1 MSFITKLQWFFK
13 QQLMHYV
20 AVIVLMVI
28 VSVTNSVPPKI
39 IGDLIDQIKNG
50 LLTGA
55 ILGQTVWLLVG
66 LGLLRYVASFF
77 SITTLFG
84 NSNLLETVLRGKLF
98 VHLTRMAPSFYHRN
112 RTGDLMAL
120 ATNDIVAISQTAGYG
135 VLTLA
140 NTLIGTTVVLVS
152 MIAFTSWKLMLAALL
167 PLPFLAYAIN
177 KLGKVMRRRFLG
189 AQAAFGHMN
198 DQALE
203 SISGMRVIRSYVQEK
218 NDAAAFDQVTR
229 EVMQRNKKVAVTNAL
244 FQPVVSTIVGMSYAI
259 SFGYGAYLVFHGD
272 LTLGQLVSFTVYLG
286 LLIWPMIAFGEFIN
300 VLQRGSASVDR
311 LESALS
317 QSSDIKAPERPLD
330 VPVPTLIELKSLTFR
345 YPGSHADSLSNITLT
360 AERGQTIG
368 IVGRTGSGKS
378 TLLKQ
383 LLRQYPIEPER
394 LFVAGAPIERIDPE
408 QVRSWSGYVP
418 QEHLLLS
425 RSIRD
430 NVKLGKPDATEAE
443 LRSALEMASF
453 AQDVDQMA
461 EGLDTVVGEHGVMLS
476 GGQKQ
481 RLSIARALL
490 ADPEMLI
497 LDDALS
503 AVDARTESA
512 ILHNIRRQRAGRT
525 TWIATHRLSA
535 VNHADWILVLDQ
547 GRIVEEGSHEQLM
560 LFGGWYK
567 TQYERQQMEAN
578 LLQDGV

>member
-1 MSFITKLQWFFK
+1 
-13 QQLMHYV
+13 
-20 AVIVLMVI
+20 
-28 VSVTNSVPPKI
+28 
-39 IGDLIDQIKNG
+39 
-50 LLTGA
+50 
-55 ILGQTVWLLVG
+55 
-66 LGLLRYVASFF
+66 
-77 SITTLFG
+77 
-84 NSNLLETVLRGKLF
+84 
-98 VHLTRMAPSFYHRN
+98 MAPSFYHRN

-152 MIAFTSWKLMLAALL
+152 MVAFTSWKLMLAALL

-177 KLGKVMRRRFLG
+177 KLGKVMRTRFLG
-189 AQAAFGHMN
+189 AQAAFGQMN

-203 SISGMRVIRSYVQEK
+203 SISGMRVIRSYVQESS
-218 NDAAAFDQVTR
+218 DAAAFDRVTR

-272 LTLGQLVSFTVYLG
+272 MTLGQLVSFTVYLG

-311 LESALS
+311 LENALA
-317 QSSDIKAPERPLD
+317 QTADVAAPERPAD
-330 VPVPTLIELKSLTFR
+330 VPVPTLIEMKSLTFR
-345 YPGSHADSLSNITLT
+345 YPGAPSDSLSAISLT
-360 AERGQTIG
+360 VERGQTIG

-383 LLRQYPIEPER
+383 LLRQYPIEPDR
-394 LFVAGAPIERIDPE
+394 LFVAGVPIERITPE

-430 NVKLGKPDATEAE
+430 NIKLGKPEAAEEE
-443 LRSALEMASF
+443 LQRAMEMASF
-453 AQDVDQMA
+453 AQDVGQMA
-461 EGLDTVVGEHGVMLS
+461 EGLATVVGEHGVMLS

-512 ILHNIRRQRAGRT
+512 ILHNIRRERAGRT

-535 VNHADWILVLDQ
+535 VSHADWIVVLDR
-547 GRIVEEGSHEQLM
+547 GRIVEEGTHEQLM
-560 LFGGWYK
+560 MLGGWYK

>member
-28 VSVTNSVPPKI
+28 ISVTNSVPPKI
-39 IGDLIDQIKNG
+39 IGDLIDQIKKG
-50 LLTGA
+50 LLTEA
-55 ILGQTVWLLVG
+55 ILAQTVGLLIG
-66 LGLLRYVASFF
+66 LALLRYATSYF

-152 MIAFTSWKLMLAALL
+152 MVAFTSWKLMLAALL

-177 KLGKVMRRRFLG
+177 KLGKVMRTRFLG
-189 AQAAFGHMN
+189 AQAAFGQMN

-203 SISGMRVIRSYVQEK
+203 SISGMRVIRSYVQESS
-218 NDAAAFDQVTR
+218 DAAAFDRVTR

-272 LTLGQLVSFTVYLG
+272 MTLGQLVSFTVYLG

-311 LESALS
+311 LENALA
-317 QSSDIKAPERPLD
+317 QTADVAAPERPAD

-345 YPGSHADSLSNITLT
+345 YPGAPSDSLSDISLT
-360 AERGQTIG
+360 VERGQTIG

-383 LLRQYPIEPER
+383 LLRQYPIEPDR
-394 LFVAGAPIERIDPE
+394 LFVAGIPIERITPE

-430 NVKLGKPDATEAE
+430 NIKLGKPEAAEEE
-443 LRSALEMASF
+443 LQRAMEMASF
-453 AQDVDQMA
+453 AQDVGQMA
-461 EGLDTVVGEHGVMLS
+461 EGLATVVGEHGVMLS

-512 ILHNIRRQRAGRT
+512 ILHNIRRERAGRT

-535 VNHADWILVLDQ
+535 VSHADWIVVLDR
-547 GRIVEEGSHEQLM
+547 GRIVEEGTHEQLM
-560 LFGGWYK
+560 MLGGWYK

>member
-28 VSVTNSVPPKI
+28 ISVTNSVPPKI
-39 IGDLIDQIKNG
+39 IGDLIDQIKKG
-50 LLTGA
+50 LLTEA
-55 ILGQTVWLLVG
+55 ILAQTVGLLIG
-66 LGLLRYVASFF
+66 LALLRYATSYF

-152 MIAFTSWKLMLAALL
+152 MVAFTSWKLMLAALL

-177 KLGKVMRRRFLG
+177 KLGKVMRTRFLG
-189 AQAAFGHMN
+189 AQAAFGQMN

-203 SISGMRVIRSYVQEK
+203 SISGMRVIRSYVQESS
-218 NDAAAFDQVTR
+218 DAAAFDRVTR

-272 LTLGQLVSFTVYLG
+272 MTLGQLVSFTVYLG

-311 LESALS
+311 LENALA
-317 QSSDIKAPERPLD
+317 QTADVAAPERPAD

-345 YPGSHADSLSNITLT
+345 YPGAPSDSLSAISLT
-360 AERGQTIG
+360 VERGQTIG

-383 LLRQYPIEPER
+383 LLRQYPIEPDR
-394 LFVAGAPIERIDPE
+394 LFVAGVPIERITPE

-430 NVKLGKPDATEAE
+430 NIKLGKPEAAEEELQRAT
-443 LRSALEMASF
+443 EMASF
-453 AQDVDQMA
+453 AQDVGQMA
-461 EGLDTVVGEHGVMLS
+461 EGLATVVGEHGVMLS

-512 ILHNIRRQRAGRT
+512 ILHNIRRERAGRT

-535 VNHADWILVLDQ
+535 VSHADWIVVLDR
-547 GRIVEEGSHEQLM
+547 GRIVEEGTHEQLM
-560 LFGGWYK
+560 MLGGWYK